1 MRQAGRALLVAA
13 MCAAVVMSLE
23 ARGRGNDAEVQFQLA
38 NLLYEETRFHEARDA
53 YRRAAETDDPV
64 MRMRARIGVV
74 KTALLVGAFEEAE
87 REAAVLKA
95 DAPDDA
101 EAKTL
106 HADALWSAGLFDEAE
121 REFREALAMAPG
133 MSRGRH
139 GLAKALAS
147 RSKLEDAL
155 AEVREALRISPRD
168 GEMHHTAG
176 TILERLHRYEEAAAA
191 YTNYVN
197 LLPNKE
203 KSDKAL
209 WSKAQIR
216 FLQAFRNRTPN
227 GLDDESRGRLHTVP
241 FKLVKDKVIVRA
253 RVNGGRLVDFVL
265 DTGSEQTTISRQ
277 VGQRAGVVPITY
289 TLSAGV
295 GEVGLRGLQLARLD
309 TFEVGT
315 LKLHDVPVLIKN
327 PALKGIP
334 KREMESFSPMALG
347 LSMTIDYGT
356 KLLTIGERLPEEPA
370 DITLPL
376 RMHRLV
382 MVRGLINAERPA
394 YFVVDTGGE
403 VISISKATAD
413 AIRPGG
419 PIGRRIALRVY
430 GTSGWDRDAFLMQG
444 LNLSFRDIEY
454 RNFSVVVLNLRAPSV
469 LLGFQL
475 GGIVG
480 HKFLSP
486 YRVAMDLDRSEL
498 RMTRTGR
505 GAAAVN

>member
-1 MRQAGRALLVAA
+1 MRMVTRGVLVVAMAASVGLAVEGRKP
-13 MCAAVVMSLE
+13 
-23 ARGRGNDAEVQFQLA
+23 GDDAEVQLQLA
-38 NLLYEETRFHEARDA
+38 SLLYDETRFDEAREA
-53 YRRAAETDDPV
+53 YRRAAETDDP
-64 MRMRARIGVV
+64 RLKLRARIGIV
-74 KTALLVGAFEEAE
+74 KTALLVGEFEEAQ
-87 REAAVLKA
+87 REAASVR
-95 DAPDDA
+95 DDDPKNP
-101 EAKTL
+101 EAIAI

-121 REFREALAMAPG
+121 REFRDALALEPE

-147 RSKLEDAL
+147 RSKLE
-155 AEVREALRISPRD
+155 EALNEAQAALRSSPRD
-168 GEMHHTAG
+168 GEIHHTTG

-197 LLPNKE
+197 LLPNKD

-216 FLQAFRNRTPN
+216 FLQAFKNREAN
-227 GLDDESRGRLHTVP
+227 ALDESSKGRLHTVD
-241 FKLVKDKVIVRA
+241 FKLVQDKVIVKA
-253 RVNGGRLVDFVL
+253 RINNGRWTDFVL

-277 VGQRAGVVPITY
+277 VGQSAGVSPITY

-309 TFEVGT
+309 SFEVGT
-315 LKLHDVPVLIKN
+315 LKVHDVPVLIKN

-347 LSMTIDYGT
+347 LSMTIDYASR
-356 KLLTIGERLPEEPA
+356 KLTIGERLLDDNA
-370 DITLPL
+370 DIRLPL
-376 RMHRLV
+376 RMHRLA
-382 MVRGLINAERPA
+382 MVRGLINSARPA

-413 AIRPGG
+413 ALAPAQ
-419 PIGRRIALRVY
+419 PGRRIALKVY

-444 LNLSFRDIEY
+444 LDLRFTDIEY

-486 YRVAMDLDRSEL
+486 YKVALDLDRSEL
-498 RMTRTGR
+498 RMTRTT
-505 GAAAVN
+505 AN